1 MGTIH
6 KLKPEVINFIV
17 EEKKNK
23 PALSCRKL
31 TLLILEKFNI
41 KISKSSINIIIKEA
55 GLSAPIGRTPK
66 KKKRHI
72 AMPALP
78 ILLEGKAEPEI
89 KLIEEPGLNVKSGA
103 EAARVEAE
111 VEAARQAEE
120 EKLKSEAE
128 ALRIEAEVV
137 KKAEEEKLRLEAE
150 AARIMEEE
158 ARAAA
163 EAERIKAEETKAKE
177 EQAKAD
183 EEAKRVEEA
192 RLKAEAEAEVLRK
205 AEEEKLRLEAEEE
218 KRRLEVEAAKI
229 EAEAVK
235 KAEEERLK
243 AESEEAKAKEE
254 QAKADEEAKKAEEEA
269 AKKAEQEKWAKLAE
283 EEKRVKEEKEI
294 SIKSGE
300 LSLQKEET
308 LSAAASLKITRFP
321 QIESSGILLLKAAD
335 YLIGGSRLIAEAIK
349 KRADKER
356 PDLSAAIDN
365 FIYLSLIEDKIEKPD
380 LDKLLI
386 YLAELERLKALN
398 LDIARAITS
407 TLQEVRCVKVVLS
420 AGSSMY
426 LDGQMY
432 SVWSSPHIPHDFS
445 SPMQNIEQCINKY
458 LNQDSPLVLFNA
470 PGYDVPSQ
478 DFLDFLSAMDAKNSM
493 LSSLVFY
500 NHKLEE
506 LSVLPAAGAK
516 KRFVIF
522 GVWPWQFVSARRV
535 KSIGEFR
542 SFKIQEQDKE
552 LFIAD
557 IEMELTYPKSGKQIV
572 LSGCA
577 LKANLNEKSKIAILS
592 NLPLGAKKSEELA
605 GIYLGHWPNIEETF
619 QDYSRK
625 IELFT
630 YTANAQSLSLKES
643 LNIEFERILS
653 IKDLLKN
660 YLMVLDAYLRW
671 HFLPAGYENIEF
683 LTVRERFYGLN
694 AALKKINE
702 SGYLAN
708 FILPSGYSFARD
720 LSYASCRVNERKVL
734 LSDGLK
740 LYLKPG

>member
-386 YLAELERLKALN
+386 YLAELERLKSLN

-407 TLQEVRCVKVVLS
+407 ALQEVRCVKVVLS

-445 SPMQNIEQCINKY
+445 SPMQNIEQSMNKY

-470 PGYDVPSQ
+470 PGYDIPSQ

-516 KRFVIF
+516 KRFVVF

-557 IEMELTYPKSGKQIV
+557 IEMELNYPKSGKQIV

-671 HFLPAGYENIEF
+671 HFLPAGYENIGF

-694 AALKKINE
+694 AALKKIDE

-720 LSYASCRVNERKVL
+720 LNYASCRVNERKVL